1 MERGD
6 RETSAMSE
14 LTVLQAV
21 RLKGRVSLADL
32 AATLGEDLADVATTV
47 ERLTRSGLLAEGTI
61 LKISPRGRGQLDEL
75 LAAERDC
82 ADSAALAAVHSDF
95 RTVNTELK
103 ALVTDWQVNNGQ
115 PNNHEDAE
123 YDAAVLARLD
133 RVHRRVMPIIAAAA
147 VHLPRLSRY
156 SAKLQAALDKI
167 NAGDTAWLSRPIID
181 SYHTV
186 WFELHEELIL
196 AAGLTREAEAKA
208 GEAQ

>member
-6 RETSAMSE
+6 RENGAMSE

-21 RLKGRVSLADL
+21 RLKGRVSPADL

-47 ERLTRSGLLAEGTI
+47 EQLTRSGLLAESEI
-61 LKISPRGRGQLDEL
+61 LKISPSGRARLGEL
-75 LAAERDC
+75 LAAERNR
-82 ADSAALAAVHSDF
+82 ADSAALAAAYGDF
-95 RTVNTELK
+95 RAINAELK
-103 ALVTDWQVNNGQ
+103 ALVTDWQLKNGQ
-115 PNNHEDAE
+115 PNTHEDAD

-133 RVHRRVMPIIAAAA
+133 RVHERVVPIIAAAA

-167 NAGDTAWLSRPIID
+167 NTGDITWLSRPIID

-208 GEAQ
+208 GEAP

>member
-1 MERGD
+1 
-6 RETSAMSE
+6 MSE
-14 LTVLQAV
+14 LTVLHAV
-21 RLKGRVSLADL
+21 RLKGRVSPTDL
-32 AATLGEDLADVATTV
+32 AATLGEDLADVAATV

-61 LKISPRGRGQLDEL
+61 LKISPSGRARLGEL
-75 LAAERDC
+75 LAAERDR
-82 ADSAALAAVHSDF
+82 ADSAALAAAHGDF
-95 RTVNTELK
+95 REVNAELK
-103 ALVTDWQVNNGQ
+103 ALITDWQVKNGQ
-115 PNNHEDAE
+115 PNNHEDAD

-133 RVHRRVMPIIAAAA
+133 GVHRRVLPIIAAAA

-156 SAKLQAALDKI
+156 SAKLQAALDSI
-167 NAGDTAWLSRPIID
+167 NAGETSWLSRPIID